1 METIII
7 ENYITP
13 EIGLSTLL
21 TTGRDS
27 FIHQHPYY
35 EIFYITYGE
44 ITHVLN
50 SIGRNLS
57 IGDLV
62 ILKPTDIHYFQR
74 KNSNAI
80 HRDIMIDIGLFKSI
94 CNLIPSVEDI
104 INSSNTNIQ
113 IKLSP
118 PEIEKLE
125 TIVKV
130 FVSQKNILAK
140 KSYGINLILEIISK
154 YLAQYHSSPTTN
166 QYHPT
171 KLLQKILE
179 AFNHS
184 DAFTQSISEIIKPF
198 GYTHSY
204 ICKFFKKETGLTLT
218 QYFTNIRL
226 NRAVYYLEHTDMTIQ
241 AICEKIGID
250 STSYF
255 NKIFK
260 KEFHLSP
267 SEYLKQ
273 RKHSNI

>member
-1 METIII
+1 ME
-7 ENYITP
+7 N
-13 EIGLSTLL
+13 S
-21 TTGRDS
+21 D
-27 FIHQHPYY
+27 FIH
-35 EIFYITYGE
+35 
-44 ITHVLN
+44 
-50 SIGRNLS
+50 
-57 IGDLV
+57 
-62 ILKPTDIHYFQR
+62 
-74 KNSNAI
+74 
-80 HRDIMIDIGLFKSI
+80 
-94 CNLIPSVEDI
+94 
-104 INSSNTNIQ
+104 SNTNIQ

-125 TIVKV
+125 TIVEN

-171 KLLQKILE
+171 KLLKKILE
-179 AFNHS
+179 TFNRS

-241 AICEKIGID
+241 AICEKIGIY

-273 RKHSNI
+273 RKHFNI